1 MAGDPPGTAAA
12 EGAELTFAD
21 LADVAGDALETDG
34 SVGDAKPERT
44 SKALVQK
51 TKREQKR
58 VDKDQE
64 KGEKAARKNK
74 HSMGEIGLSDGP
86 GEG

>member
-1 MAGDPPGTAAA
+1 MMGDPPGTAAA
-12 EGAELTFAD
+12 EGTELTFAD
-21 LADVAGDALETDG
+21 LVVVAGDALETDG

-58 VDKDQE
+58 VDKD
-64 KGEKAARKNK
+64 
-74 HSMGEIGLSDGP
+74 
-86 GEG
+86 